1 MSCTLLNILCET
13 EGSKH
18 TTSNETAHSLH
29 LVKENILKFYVTES
43 SNALIFKLYH
53 YVITQSLMAILWT
66 LSFALVLSEK
76 EAYFGNYF
84 YFRNQVVR
92 K

>member
-1 MSCTLLNILCET
+1 MSCTLLNILCGT

-18 TTSNETAHSLH
+18 ITSNETAYSLN
-29 LVKENILKFYVTES
+29 LLKDNILKLYVTES
-43 SNALIFKLYH
+43 SNALILRLYH

-66 LSFALVLSEK
+66 LSFALVLSVK
-76 EAYFGNYF
+76 ETYFGNYF